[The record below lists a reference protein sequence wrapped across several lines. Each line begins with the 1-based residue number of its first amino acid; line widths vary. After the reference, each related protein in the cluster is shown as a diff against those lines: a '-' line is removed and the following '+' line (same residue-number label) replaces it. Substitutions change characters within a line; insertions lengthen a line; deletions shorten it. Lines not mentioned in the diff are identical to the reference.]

1 MLHLDI
7 MLCKKL
13 LLKYK
18 QSCIHVYEQPKILE
32 VQRKNEE
39 KIHKTIPFLTLKN
52 EVHV

>member
-18 QSCIHVYEQPKILE
+18 QSCIYVYEQREILE

-39 KIHKTIPFLTLKN
+39 KIRKTTPFLT
-52 EVHV
+52 